1 MTPTTTAMTAA
12 VEAASNTEQFYPD
25 REPNPRFANRI
36 ANPHKGGQRDD

>member
-1 MTPTTTAMTAA
+1 MMTPTTTAMTAA

-36 ANPHKGGQRDD
+36 ANPY